1 MSQQL
6 KSKVSAASAAFTVNN
21 IIGEVSAA
29 GNVRVTVCSSL
40 FNKLIGKTPIIAPNA
55 ILVDQNGTKW
65 KRYEVDGATFYS
77 HDVINELGLRKTE
90 FLMNAEEATKRHVP
104 VVGVLATESFV
115 A

>member
-6 KSKVSAASAAFTVNN
+6 KSKVSDTAVFTVNN

-55 ILVDQNGTKW
+55 TSIDQNGIKW
-65 KRYEVDGATFYS
+65 KKYEVDGTVLYS
-77 HDVINELGLRKTE
+77 RDVINENGIRKTE

-104 VVGVLATESFV
+104 IAGALATESFV